1 MGRWGDGEPYNITA
15 LIKEYESEEIGLK
28 KNIEWLKEEMDSM
41 HRKRD
46 LDRNPDE
53 WFISKTALLKAIDQ
67 LDEPEM
73 LSENWIGQK
82 SIDTHVDTLSGEV
95 QVTFRMDDLQNLVV
109 PKQELPVVPKFVV
122 EWLEASRKAEYH
134 LLGAVYDGTYSEDM
148 KEWLFKGDKGTRQYN
163 QDKLTRA
170 WLDGFKVEEEQKYV
184 IDTDDLEISDGNHY
198 LTQLSLSKDDMELP
212 IVGYKD
218 DAMRFENKEQAQ
230 AIADYVGGRVEELE
244 E

>member
-1 MGRWGDGEPYNITA
+1 M
-15 LIKEYESEEIGLK
+15 S

-109 PKQELPVVPKFVV
+109 PKQELPVVPKFVADWIESLDYYNVYKVLQDLSAPGSPHASKDVRNWIFRNQENV
-122 EWLEASRKAEYH
+122 EKF
-134 LLGAVYDGTYSEDM
+134 V
-148 KEWLFKGDKGTRQYN
+148 
-163 QDKLTRA
+163 RA
-170 WLDGFKVEEEQKYV
+170 WLDGFTVEEEQKYV

-198 LTQLSLSKDDMELP
+198 LTQLTLSKDDMELP